1 MRNSIGLQTYF
12 WLSLIAA
19 FSAGYILPFQLKD
32 YSTGMFLMLIVA
44 PGIGLTT
51 LLVNLILIAK
61 TRAEPFWKLMLLGLL
76 ILIGCSIWS
85 IFGPKD
91 FEIAA
96 RKREVAFERA
106 AGSYLSMVNKGAYRN
121 AEIIFLEAAKAN
133 ASDFP
138 NKAVCVAAEKA
149 NPQGLAFTIKMQK
162 RLKEH
167 LAPDGEQPC
176 RAISWAVENGAIQ
189 VARTAIESG
198 EVFGMWALQAT
209 VSADCCL
216 EKQTLTET
224 QRIAFYALALQH
236 GQIPRELMPSFLA
249 TAERQQSMRLAAV
262 IKKGIEEISNRPD
275 ADNKVLG
282 DSTDSR

>member
-1 MRNSIGLQTYF
+1 MRNAVGLQAYF

-19 FSAGYILPFQLKD
+19 FVAGYILPFQLKD
-32 YSTGMFLMLIVA
+32 HYTGMFLIFTVA
-44 PGIGLTT
+44 PAIWLTT
-51 LLVNLILIAK
+51 LLVNLILIAR
-61 TRAEPFWKLMLLGLL
+61 TRGEVFWKLMLLGLL
-76 ILIGCSIWS
+76 AFAGCSVWA

-106 AGSYLSMVNKGAYRN
+106 AGSYLFMVNKGEYRN
-121 AEIIFLEAAKAN
+121 AEIVFLEAVHAN

-149 NPQGLAFTIKMQK
+149 SLQGLAFTIKLQK
-162 RLKEH
+162 RLKEQ
-167 LAPDGEQPC
+167 LARQDEQPC

-209 VSADCCL
+209 VSTDCCL
-216 EKQTLTET
+216 EKQTLTEA
-224 QRIAFYALALQH
+224 QRIAFYELALQH
-236 GQIPRELMPSFLA
+236 GQVPRELMPSLLA

-262 IKKGIEEISNRPD
+262 IKRGAEEISGRPD
-275 ADNKVLG
+275 AKNKVMG
-282 DSTDSR
+282 NSRDSK